1 MIYGIGHVATRFITF
16 LLLPYYTN
24 VFSPNEYGMV
34 SLAYAFIGFL
44 IIIYRYGMDTALMKF
59 SVQKTGPERGLY
71 ISNIFIIQ
79 IITAIIFSGLLYLL
93 RNSISEVLLGI
104 NRPRW
109 MVYISLILFLDLF
122 WNLPL
127 LLLRSQNKPISFI
140 SISLINVV
148 LTMGFNIYFI
158 SYLNLGVE
166 GVLISNCISSFIVF
180 FLCIPYLWK
189 NIKFNHFDKGILL
202 KLIKFSIPFLP
213 AGIFTM
219 VMELSDRYIIDFY
232 MTTSDVGIYSAGKKI
247 GTLGLVVVMAFNMGW
262 TPYFLR
268 RIKTPNAKKDF
279 AEITSLF
286 LFILGLFCL
295 SISLFIPELMAVSF
309 NGKYIISQDFWTCK
323 SIVSSILL
331 GYYFFGLYVVQL
343 PGVYAVG
350 KTSFVPLFR
359 FFGASG
365 IIISGLMLTPSFG
378 LIGLSYAVV
387 LSYFLMSVSVYVFNQ
402 KFYKI
407 KYKFSSIFYPISF
420 LIISQ
425 FNWESILLRFLILCT
440 YLLGWYFLILNKNKS
455 SFIENKI

>member
-24 VFSPNEYGMV
+24 VFSTSEYGV
-34 SLAYAFIGFL
+34 ISLAYAFIGFL

-59 SVQKTGPERGLY
+59 SVQKTGVLKDSY

-93 RNSISEVLLGI
+93 RDSVSEVLFGI

-109 MVYISLILFLDLF
+109 VVFISLILFLDLF

-127 LLLRSQNKPISFI
+127 LLLRSQKKAISFI
-140 SISLINVV
+140 SISLLNVI

-158 SYLNLGVE
+158 SYLKLGVE
-166 GVLISNCISSFIVF
+166 GVFASNFISSFIVF
-180 FLCIPYLWK
+180 LLCIPYLWK
-189 NIKFNHFDKGILL
+189 NIYFKYFDKSILS
-202 KLIKFSIPFLP
+202 KLVKFSIPFLP

-219 VMELSDRYIIDFY
+219 MMELSDRYIIDFY

-262 TPYFLR
+262 TPYFLG
-268 RIKTPNAKKDF
+268 RIKAPNAKKDF
-279 AEITSLF
+279 SEITSLF
-286 LFILGLFCL
+286 LFALGLVCL
-295 SISLFIPELMAVSF
+295 IISLFIPELMTISF
-309 NGKYIISQDFWTCK
+309 NDKYIISEQFWGCK

-331 GYYFFGLYVVQL
+331 GYYFFGLYVVQS
-343 PGVYAVG
+343 PGVYAVE
-350 KTSFVPLFR
+350 KTNFVPLFR
-359 FFGASG
+359 LFGALG
-365 IIISGLMLTPSFG
+365 IIILGLILTPYFG

-387 LSYFLMSVSVYVFNQ
+387 FSYFLMSASIYVFNH

-407 KYKFSSIFYPISF
+407 RYKFSSVFYPILF

-425 FNWESILLRFLILCT
+425 FNMESLFLRVSILLT
-440 YLLGWYFLILNKNKS
+440 YLLGWYYLILNKNEKNY
-455 SFIENKI
+455 IKEQI